1 MQRAQ
6 WWKPVQAATAG
17 KSWSRFVALF
27 LAVFFGGSALLLL
40 LILGVD
46 PYDSGRLPSFGLVG
60 IVDDNPRTASVSRGR
75 DARFDAAIIGN
86 SHGQLLSPARLD
98 PVTGLHFVQLTVPG
112 TGPRE
117 QFAVMSWFARHHARI
132 GAIVLV
138 ADSGWCTQDATLP
151 MSNPFPFWLYAD
163 GLGEYLANV
172 FSTRA
177 LDLGYRRI
185 VMALGLRRPSD
196 PAGYWDYEA
205 GKAWAFNPAI
215 PVEAAPPAP
224 TPDRRFEFP
233 AIAQLSKRLENV
245 PPAVPL
251 IVVLPP
257 VFFTE
262 LPRNGSADAARLSQC
277 KEALARLVAGRPGSA
292 FLDFLRDTPVARD
305 PKNFMDAAHYRA
317 GVAMLIE
324 AEIAKVLAAARGAQ

>member
-1 MQRAQ
+1 VAVQRAQ

-86 SHGQLLSPARLD
+86 SHGQLLSPGRLD

-117 QFAVMSWFARHHARI
+117 QFAVMSWFARHHTRI

-151 MSNPFPFWLYAD
+151 MSNPFPFWLYAE
-163 GLGEYLANV
+163 GLAEYLANE
-172 FSTRA
+172 FITLA
-177 LDLGYRRI
+177 LDL
-185 VMALGLRRPSD
+185 
-196 PAGYWDYEA
+196 
-205 GKAWAFNPAI
+205 
-215 PVEAAPPAP
+215 
-224 TPDRRFEFP
+224 
-233 AIAQLSKRLENV
+233 
-245 PPAVPL
+245 
-251 IVVLPP
+251 
-257 VFFTE
+257 
-262 LPRNGSADAARLSQC
+262 
-277 KEALARLVAGRPGSA
+277 
-292 FLDFLRDTPVARD
+292 
-305 PKNFMDAAHYRA
+305 
-317 GVAMLIE
+317 
-324 AEIAKVLAAARGAQ
+324 

>member
-1 MQRAQ
+1 MQRAD
-6 WWKPVQAATAG
+6 WWKPVEAGTAG

-27 LAVFFGGSALLLL
+27 AAVFFGGSGLLVL

-46 PYDSGRLPSFGLVG
+46 PYDSGRLPSFGIVG

-98 PVTGLHFVQLTVPG
+98 PATGLHFVQLTVPG

-117 QFAVMSWFARHHARI
+117 QLVVLHWFASHHARI

-163 GLGEYLANV
+163 GLGEYLAHA

-185 VMALGLRRPSD
+185 MLALGMRRPSD
-196 PAGYWDYEA
+196 PVGYWDYEA
-205 GKAWAFNPAI
+205 GRAWTFKSGNSRRDCSARRRCPVAGLNSRRLSEAFQASRKL
-215 PVEAAPPAP
+215 AACGAS
-224 TPDRRFEFP
+224 DRRT
-233 AIAQLSKRLENV
+233 ATG
-245 PPAVPL
+245 
-251 IVVLPP
+251 VLH
-257 VFFTE
+257 
-262 LPRNGSADAARLSQC
+262 RASA
-277 KEALARLVAGRPGSA
+277 
-292 FLDFLRDTPVARD
+292 
-305 PKNFMDAAHYRA
+305 
-317 GVAMLIE
+317 
-324 AEIAKVLAAARGAQ
+324 

>member
-6 WWKPVQAATAG
+6 WWQPVQATAGG
-17 KSWSRFVALF
+17 KSWSRFVALI

-46 PYDSGRLPSFGLVG
+46 PYDSGRLPSLGLVG

-75 DARFDAAIIGN
+75 DARFDAVIIGN
-86 SHGQLLSPARLD
+86 SHGQLLSPTRLD
-98 PVTGLHFVQLTVPG
+98 RATDLHFVQLTVPG

-117 QFAVMSWFARHHARI
+117 QLAVMRWFARHHARI

-163 GLGEYLANV
+163 GLGEYLANA

-177 LDLGYRRI
+177 LDLSYRR
-185 VMALGLRRPSD
+185 VLLALGLRQPSD

-205 GKAWAFNPAI
+205 GRAWTFNPAI
-215 PVEAAPPAP
+215 PTESAPAAPA
-224 TPDRRFEFP
+224 PDRRFEFP
-233 AIAQLSKRLENV
+233 AIAQLSKHLENV

-262 LPRNGSADAARLSQC
+262 LPRDGSADAARLSQC
-277 KEALARLVAGRPGSA
+277 KEALVRLVAGRRGSA
-292 FLDFLRDTPVARD
+292 FLDFLSNTPVARD

-317 GVAMLIE
+317 SVAMLIE
-324 AEIAKVLAAARGAQ
+324 AEIAKVLAAARAAQ

>member
-1 MQRAQ
+1 MQRAD
-6 WWKPVQAATAG
+6 WWKPVEAETAG

-27 LAVFFGGSALLLL
+27 AAVFFGGSGLLVL

-46 PYDSGRLPSFGLVG
+46 PYDSGRLPSFGLGG

-98 PVTGLHFVQLTVPG
+98 PATGLRFVQLTVPG

-117 QFAVMSWFARHHARI
+117 QLAVMHWFARHHEHI

-138 ADSGWCTQDATLP
+138 ADTGWCTQDATLP

-163 GLGEYLANV
+163 GLGEYLVHA

-185 VMALGLRRPSD
+185 MLALGMRRPSD

-205 GKAWAFNPAI
+205 GKAWTFNPAI
-215 PVEAAPPAP
+215 PAETAASAPA
-224 TPDRRFEFP
+224 TDRRFEFP
-233 AIAQLSKRLENV
+233 AIAKLSKRLESL
-245 PPAVPL
+245 PPAVPVIL
-251 IVVLPP
+251 VLPP
-257 VFFTE
+257 VFYTE
-262 LPRNGSADAARLSQC
+262 LPRDGSADAARLSQC
-277 KEALARLVAGRPGSA
+277 KEALARLVASRDGSA
-292 FLDFLRDTPVARD
+292 FLDFLNDTPVARD

-317 GVAMLIE
+317 SVAMLIE
-324 AEIAKVLAAARGAQ
+324 AEVAKALAAARAAQ